1 MMMGKWKT
9 IGISIDKDLN
19 IGGKEFLQTTI
30 DAFKL
35 MIKDATPETRA
46 KVKALPK
53 FKEWS
58 GLVK

>member
-1 MMMGKWKT
+1 MSNWKT
-9 IGISIDKDLN
+9 IGISIPKELS

-35 MIKDATPETRA
+35 LVKDASAETKG

-58 GLVK
+58 AIVK